1 MTHSYGNLE
10 QESTQKGE
18 AKRAYVYSGY
28 SPDNHY
34 TSYDVYRVY
43 SPPDATGSV
52 GLKVYNTGKVL
63 IGAAYQPRPRY
74 DLSEDAE
81 RLQEALLDSKE
92 ARDARTEALFMRW
105 LYGIGLIGLIVIIA
119 TR

>member
-1 MTHSYGNLE
+1 MTDSYGNIVE
-10 QESTQKGE
+10 ERSKKGE
-18 AKRAYVYSGY
+18 PERAYVYSGY

-34 TSYDVYRVY
+34 ISYDVYSVY

-63 IGAAYQPRPRY
+63 IGAAYHPRPRY
-74 DLSEDAE
+74 DLSEDSS
-81 RLQEALLDSKE
+81 RLQEALLESKE

>member
-1 MTHSYGNLE
+1 MTDSYGNIVE
-10 QESTQKGE
+10 ERSKKGE
-18 AKRAYVYSGY
+18 PERAYVYSGD

-34 TSYDVYRVY
+34 ISHDVYSVY

-63 IGAAYQPRPRY
+63 IGAAYHPRPRY
-74 DLSEDAE
+74 DLSEDSS
-81 RLQEALLDSKE
+81 RLQEALLESKE